1 MLSPAYLLKVL
12 RGMSLE
18 KYKEVLDRTAKF
30 SGMSKAAITAD
41 MVRSAIK
48 FGAGYFDYV
57 TFGFWDLTDEQRDTF
72 LTRLRNKKLISH
84 FNDDTYEDLF
94 DNKEKFNN
102 LFKKYIKRDFINFQT
117 ASKGDVRA
125 FVEKHRRIFCK
136 PVDGS
141 CGHGCSIKSL
151 DDYENFDEM
160 YRALFLEES
169 WLLEEVLEQHPE
181 NKKVYP
187 NAMNCYGFPS
197 PVLRAGKHLHSE
209 TSYAFRVR

>member
-1 MLSPAYLLKVL
+1 MLSPSYLIRVLK
-12 RGMSLE
+12 GMSLD

-41 MVRSAIK
+41 MAKCAVK

-84 FNDDTYEDLF
+84 FNDDTYEHLF
-94 DNKEKFNN
+94 DNKEDFNN
-102 LFKKYIKRDFINFQT
+102 LFKDYIKRDFINFKT
-117 ASKGDVRA
+117 SSKGEVRE
-125 FVEKHRRIFCK
+125 FVEKHKVIFCK

-141 CGHGCSIKSL
+141 CGHGCMKKNI

-160 YRALFLEES
+160 YRE
-169 WLLEEVLEQHPE
+169 LLQED
-181 NKKVYP
+181 
-187 NAMNCYGFPS
+187 S
-197 PVLRAGKHLHSE
+197 
-209 TSYAFRVR
+209 